1 MRARI
6 LFMGN
11 GEYSLADCY
20 LLHKELDRALTLLS
34 GIQQSPHSDS
44 VEQGIENIKQTE
56 EAKEELNTIVNDI
69 VMALTGKKYIYR

>member
-1 MRARI
+1 MRNSI

-34 GIQQSPHSDS
+34 GIQQPPHSDS
-44 VEQGIENIKQTE
+44 VEQRIENIKQTE
-56 EAKEELNTIVNDI
+56 DAKEELNTIVNDI

>member
-1 MRARI
+1 MRTRI

-20 LLHKELDRALTLLS
+20 LLHKQLDKALTLLG
-34 GIQQSPHSDS
+34 GIQQPPHSET
-44 VEQGIENIKQTE
+44 VLQGIENAKQTE